1 MTVSTLT
8 ALAVA
13 VHLLSIAGFVAAFF
27 VQRAVAPG
35 GRLVAL
41 WPWSVLFTSLSGFA
55 LVTLAVTG
63 EDHLTTWKMV
73 AKGMMMT
80 VLGVTVLVLYFRR
93 RPAGRSVVTTFGIL
107 VLAEV
112 VVSVLVS

>member
-1 MTVSTLT
+1 MTISTLT
-8 ALAVA
+8 SLTVA
-13 VHLLSIAGFVAAFF
+13 VHLLSMAGFVAAFF

-35 GRLVAL
+35 GQLVTL
-41 WPWSVLFTSLSGFA
+41 WPWSVLFISLSGFA
-55 LVTLAVTG
+55 LVILAVTG

-73 AKGMMMT
+73 AKGTMMT

-93 RPAGRSVVTTFGIL
+93 RPASRGVVTGFGIL

-112 VVSVLVS
+112 AVSVLIS